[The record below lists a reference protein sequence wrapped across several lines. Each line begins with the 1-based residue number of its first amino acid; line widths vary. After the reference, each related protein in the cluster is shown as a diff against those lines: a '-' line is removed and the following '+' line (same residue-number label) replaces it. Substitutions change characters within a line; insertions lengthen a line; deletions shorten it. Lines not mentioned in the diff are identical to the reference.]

1 MRVKRLAVITDFRFW
16 ERNSGSK
23 NRTWRLLEYL
33 DRFFTITVYFVD
45 RVDAGVL
52 KQVETLRLRGR
63 FVALDPAEAKSDRA
77 VEIEEEPE
85 LKGLVHP
92 GVLQQLTEWLS
103 EERPHIVLNTNIRT
117 HGYMQ
122 RLPGNPLRVID
133 LHDLMYRRAASF
145 RAQGVAAEH
154 AFDERREFEVL
165 NRYDLVLAIQQ
176 EEYTICVQKLG
187 TSKVLL
193 VPHAV
198 TVQSH
203 YRSRE
208 HITELGFVATDNP
221 ANFASIR
228 WFVEEVWPWHD
239 CFSGLTL
246 NVYGT
251 IVRRFK
257 TESLPFVRLIGPV
270 EDLQKIYCDNDAMIS
285 PMRMGSGLKIKNVE
299 ALAYGMPLL
308 TTSVGAEGMMEVA
321 NCAYLLAETVQQ
333 WREKL
338 TALTLS
344 KELRDTLSHEALAYA
359 RDVFG
364 EDACYGP
371 LVGRLKE
378 LSDEE

>member
-1 MRVKRLAVITDFRFW
+1 MKRLAVITDFRFW

-33 DRFFTITVYFVD
+33 DRFFTMTVYFVD
-45 RVDAGVL
+45 RVDAGAL

-63 FVALDPAEAKSDRA
+63 FIALDPVEAKSDRTVA
-77 VEIEEEPE
+77 VEEEPE

-122 RLPGNPLRVID
+122 RLPSNPLRVID

-154 AFDERREFEVL
+154 AFDERREFEIL

-176 EEYTICVQKLG
+176 EEHAICVRKLG
-187 TSKVLL
+187 ASKVLL

-198 TVQSH
+198 MVQRH

-208 HITELGFVATDNP
+208 YITDVGFVATDNP

-228 WFVEEVWPWHD
+228 WFVEQVWPWHG
-239 CFSGLTL
+239 CFPELTL

-257 TESLPFVRLIGPV
+257 TESLPFVRLIGPIPKL
-270 EDLQKIYCDNDAMIS
+270 EQIYRDNDVMIS

-308 TTSVGAEGMMEVA
+308 TTPVGAEGMTDAA

-344 KELRDTLSHEALAYA
+344 KPLRDTLSQEALMYA
-359 RDVFG
+359 EDIFG
-364 EDACYGP
+364 EEACYGP

-378 LSDEE
+378 LG